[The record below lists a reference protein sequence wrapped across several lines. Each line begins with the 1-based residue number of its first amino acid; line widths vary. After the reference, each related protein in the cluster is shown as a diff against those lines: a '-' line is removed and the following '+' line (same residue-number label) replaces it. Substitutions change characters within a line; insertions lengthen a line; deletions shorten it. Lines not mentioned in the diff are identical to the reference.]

1 MNQQLKQCPV
11 CEGDLVVTR
20 LHCPQCDTTIEG
32 FFRPVEDPFAVLNR
46 EQMDFLFSFI
56 RCEGRFNR
64 LEKELN
70 LSYPTLRNRLDE
82 IMRTLGFE
90 PEPEEQQPV
99 KPQPKERRKIL
110 EDLENGVITFEKAQ
124 SLLRGEQSEE

>member
-11 CEGDLVVTR
+11 CEGELVVTR

-32 FFRPVEDPFAVLNR
+32 FFQSSKDPFAVLNK

-70 LSYPTLRNRLDE
+70 LSYPTLRNRLDD

-90 PEPEEQQPV
+90 PEPEEQPV
-99 KPQPKERRKIL
+99 KPKPKQRRKIL
-110 EDLENGVITFEKAQ
+110 EDLESGEITFEKAQ
-124 SLLRGEQSEE
+124 ALLRGEQSEE

>member
-1 MNQQLKQCPV
+1 M
-11 CEGDLVVTR
+11 VTR

-32 FFRPVEDPFAVLNR
+32 FFRPSEDPFAILNK

-90 PEPEEQQPV
+90 PEPDEQPV

-110 EDLENGVITFEKAQ
+110 EDLENGGDHI
-124 SLLRGEQSEE
+124 

>member
-1 MNQQLKQCPV
+1 MNLQLNQCPV
-11 CEGDLVVTR
+11 CEGELIVTR

-32 FFRPVEDPFAVLNR
+32 FFRPKGDAFAALNA
-46 EQMDFLFSFI
+46 EQMDFLISFI

-90 PEPEEQQPV
+90 PEPEDQPV

-110 EDLENGVITFEKAQ
+110 DDLENGVITFEEAQ
-124 SLLRGEQSEE
+124 SLLRGENSN